1 MRRNLPTIMGNSGSQ
16 GDATLT
22 SLMAGKLLQVFF
34 RMELL
39 AKFTSVE
46 LREKTP
52 KYEIILLAQRKTLCC
67 SKSEMMLR
75 NSVSQ

>member
-1 MRRNLPTIMGNSGSQ
+1 MGNSGSQ

-52 KYEIILLAQRKTLCC
+52 KYEMILLAQRKTLCC

>member
-1 MRRNLPTIMGNSGSQ
+1 MRRNFPTIMGNSRSG

-52 KYEIILLAQRKTLCC
+52 KYEMILLAQRKTLCC